1 VKLPSREK
9 RELALKLLATLALET
24 AIAPPILALTVCLGR
39 APERVLALQNAL
51 RQRALLWM
59 FPYARPRK

>member
-1 VKLPSREK
+1 MRLPSREK
-9 RELALKLLATLALET
+9 RALALKLLATVAVEAL
-24 AIAPPILALTVCLGR
+24 IAPPLLALTVCLGH

-59 FPYARPRK
+59 FPYARPRR